1 LNLLGLIDAVGDDKI
16 TIEKLKKALEN
27 QDLINC

>member
-1 LNLLGLIDAVGDDKI
+1 LNLLGLIDANGDDKI

-27 QDLINC
+27 QEK

>member
-1 LNLLGLIDAVGDDKI
+1 LNLLGLINAVGDDKI

-27 QDLINC
+27 QEK